1 LPAYRREFRQL
12 HNYQITQLPNLLP
25 VSIAGFSDDKIVSLP
40 CRFRVAGKASIRG
53 EGEQVLSSRYN
64 AAHHYLT
71 LFVAIVAFLLLIA
84 GGLVTSNNA
93 GLAVPDWP
101 TSFGSLYRMPRM
113 IGGIKFE
120 HGHRMVAEFVGLL
133 TIVVAIWTW
142 FVDKR
147 RWMRI
152 LTLGAVAGVI
162 AQGVI
167 GGIGVRQMLPPWVS
181 TMHATFGQTMF
192 CALAAIAVFT
202 SRSWLEEPAEKL
214 LRKDALPL
222 LRRCW
227 MLIGFLYLQ
236 LILGAA
242 FRHVW
247 TKWGPPGSN
256 HWAAPKI
263 VHTFL
268 YPHIVNAVLVAGL
281 LLYVSLRALTKH
293 SSIIHLRRPALW
305 MLLLLVAQLLLGV
318 GAYVVR
324 VMWGVNEVQP
334 TLALVAVTVAH
345 LGVGALIL
353 AWTVILTIQAY
364 RHAGDPAEV
373 LPFDRSREVATA

>member
-1 LPAYRREFRQL
+1 M
-12 HNYQITQLPNLLP
+12 
-25 VSIAGFSDDKIVSLP
+25 IVLT
-40 CRFRVAGKASIRG
+40 RASRCPRST
-53 EGEQVLSSRYN
+53 VLSSSRYN
-64 AAHHYLT
+64 AAHHYFT
-71 LFVAIVAFLLLIA
+71 LLVAIVAFLLLIA

-113 IGGIKFE
+113 IGGVKFE

-133 TIVVAIWTW
+133 TIAVAIWTW
-142 FVDKR
+142 LVDKR
-147 RWMRI
+147 RWMRV
-152 LTLGAVAGVI
+152 LTLGAVVGVI

-167 GGIGVRQMLPPWVS
+167 GGIGVRKLLPPWVS

-214 LRKDALPL
+214 MRKDALPL
-222 LRRCW
+222 LRQCW
-227 MLIGFLYLQ
+227 ILIGLLYLQ
-236 LILGAA
+236 LVLGAA

-256 HWAAPKI
+256 HWAATKI
-263 VHTFL
+263 VQVFL
-268 YPHIVNAVLVAGL
+268 YPHILNALLVTGL
-281 LLYVSLRALTKH
+281 LLYVSVRALRKH
-293 SSIIHLRRPALW
+293 SSIGHLRRPALW
-305 MLLLLVAQLLLGV
+305 MMVLLIVQLLLGV
-318 GAYVVR
+318 SAYVVR

-334 TLALVAVTVAH
+334 TLGLVAITVAH

-353 AWTVILTIQAY
+353 ACTVVLTIQAY
-364 RHAGDPAEV
+364 RHTGDPAEV
-373 LPFDRSREVATA
+373 VPFKPSREVATA

>member
-1 LPAYRREFRQL
+1 MPLPTKL
-12 HNYQITQLPNLLP
+12 
-25 VSIAGFSDDKIVSLP
+25 K
-40 CRFRVAGKASIRG
+40 
-53 EGEQVLSSRYN
+53 EQVLSSRYN

-71 LFVAIVAFLLLIA
+71 VFVAVVAFLLLIA

-101 TSFGSLYRMPRM
+101 TSFGSLYRMPQM
-113 IGGIKFE
+113 VGGIKFE

-222 LRRCW
+222 LRHCW

-256 HWAAPKI
+256 HWAALKI
-263 VHTFL
+263 VHVFL
-268 YPHIVNAVLVAGL
+268 YPHILNAVLVAGL

-305 MLLLLVAQLLLGV
+305 LLVLLVAQLLLGV
-318 GAYVVR
+318 SAYVVR
-324 VMWGVNEVQP
+324 VLWGVNEVQP
-334 TLALVAVTVAH
+334 RLGLVAVTVAH

-353 AWTVILTIQAY
+353 AWTVVLTIQAY

-373 LPFDRSREVATA
+373 VPFDRSREVATA